1 MAFGILEPQGLAH
14 PADVLGTAV
23 LEETKVS
30 QSDVFCKH
38 ALGRPDLILVPT
50 PSDDPSDPLNWSRW
64 RKEAAFVVLFL
75 GTTLAGTCGPLVA
88 PAFVE
93 IAGDLGRPLSEIAQI
108 NGALVLAIGF
118 GSVLLAPMQ
127 MKWGMR
133 PVFLLAAI
141 VAFIGQIWAGASG
154 SNYPS
159 LIAARVVQ
167 GLGMGA
173 YFNTVPAAIE
183 AIFFVHERGS
193 RIALWNLGLVGGINL
208 GPVISAQICQ
218 YEGWH
223 FAFWWQALAC
233 GLVLLGTIVAVPEM
247 MYDRTYY
254 KHACERRRELLAAG
268 PRSSYE
274 EEEKALP
281 TQKEATLAEVVTAPQ
296 DVGTGTAP
304 RWSQYRICTGIKTPT
319 PFVRL
324 LLRPLY
330 YVCSPTVIWA
340 TLTFSVCFNLLPLAA
355 TVYGQIFGSPPYN
368 LSVGGI
374 GLVGG
379 VPPLIGTLIG
389 TFTTG
394 PISDSLAKSFAKR
407 NNGIYEPEYRLL
419 TMSLFLVFGGMG
431 FYGWALQESSS
442 WIVPAIFI
450 AILHVGV
457 SAATISCFSYITDAL
472 REGAADALGFVV
484 LVKSIVGFGITFFIN
499 DWYAARGP
507 RQFFVSL
514 GSLVVATSGLAI
526 PAWIWGKRARNWF
539 ARRQTLRRTAES
551 PAVPASTSGNV

>member
-1 MAFGILEPQGLAH
+1 
-14 PADVLGTAV
+14 
-23 LEETKVS
+23 
-30 QSDVFCKH
+30 
-38 ALGRPDLILVPT
+38 
-50 PSDDPSDPLNWSRW
+50 
-64 RKEAAFVVLFL
+64 
-75 GTTLAGTCGPLVA
+75 
-88 PAFVE
+88 
-93 IAGDLGRPLSEIAQI
+93 
-108 NGALVLAIGF
+108 
-118 GSVLLAPMQ
+118 
-127 MKWGMR
+127 
-133 PVFLLAAI
+133 
-141 VAFIGQIWAGASG
+141 
-154 SNYPS
+154 
-159 LIAARVVQ
+159 
-167 GLGMGA
+167 MGA

-193 RIALWNLGLVGGINL
+193 RIALWNLGLVGYACYRGLSNGSLQELISLCETRSGINL

-233 GLVLLGTIVAVPEM
+233 GLVLLGTVVAVPEM

-254 KHACERRRELLAAG
+254 EHACERRRELLASG
-268 PRSSYE
+268 PRSPYE
-274 EEEKALP
+274 EEEKASP
-281 TQKEATLAEVVTAPQ
+281 TQKEATLARVVTAPQ
-296 DVGTGTAP
+296 DVGTGTAS
-304 RWSQYRICTGIKTPT
+304 RWSQYRVCTGVKSQT
-319 PFVRL
+319 PFVQL

-394 PISDSLAKSFAKR
+394 PISDSLAKWLAKR
-407 NNGIYEPEYRLL
+407 NNGIYEPEYVSIMICRRVCDLADNPVLQRLL

-442 WIVPAIFI
+442 WVVPAIVSSLHLLSSDMHHSRRCRRACTQFI

-484 LVKSIVGFGITFFIN
+484 
-499 DWYAARGP
+499 
-507 RQFFVSL
+507 
-514 GSLVVATSGLAI
+514 
-526 PAWIWGKRARNWF
+526 
-539 ARRQTLRRTAES
+539 
-551 PAVPASTSGNV
+551 